1 MNKKGYENQ
10 NKKKNVFKEAKSFIS
25 LTSELILGVRFLLFQ
40 MRSSLKIVFQKN
52 KINKKT
58 SKNTEIKVEEIQQ

>member
-25 LTSELILGVRFLLFQ
+25 LTSELILGV
-40 MRSSLKIVFQKN
+40 
-52 KINKKT
+52 
-58 SKNTEIKVEEIQQ
+58 